1 MPSVSTSF
9 LQSKSAQQILVPM
22 KGFDYL
28 LRVSRKPALLQVF
41 KGVAMGVADHDCS
54 IDHGAKL
61 YSRALATRISQRHLE
76 A

>member
-1 MPSVSTSF
+1 
-9 LQSKSAQQILVPM
+9 M